1 MMASKDPYIIY
12 YTNDYEKYVD
22 EEMELFKENGVEAF
36 ENGRWDRQS
45 AVDIII
51 EKLKYHELLGTP
63 LKGES
68 DWGKEFPFLKKSQ
81 TPLKDES
88 NLEKLK
94 SLINV
99 KGRLENYTDDEM
111 DDIILAAMKNKDLEE
126 TIIEA
131 YEEYLRDDPWLIPD
145 LIENGEEMA
154 NEFLEANNW
163 FKEPWYLILG
173 YDLDWRHH
181 NGYKIV
187 KITNETEL
195 EDAITPNCD
204 YTITLQQ
211 NKKNDPYLY
220 ATVSSHDVPMGSS
233 FYLIPVNRLEEV
245 KKADDFKEIP
255 ESVWA
260 DYEETIKEYMED
272 AE

>member
-1 MMASKDPYIIY
+1 MITSKDPYMIY

-22 EEMELFKENGVEAF
+22 EEMEQFKEYTIESF
-36 ENGRWDRQS
+36 ENGRWDRES
-45 AVDIII
+45 AVDTII
-51 EKLKYHELLGTP
+51 EKLKDHALLGTP
-63 LKGES
+63 LK
-68 DWGKEFPFLKKSQ
+68 
-81 TPLKDES
+81 DES
-88 NLEKLK
+88 GLEKLK

-99 KGRLENYTDDEM
+99 KGVLENYTDDEM
-111 DDIILAAMKNKDLEE
+111 NAIILAAMENKDLEE
-126 TIIEA
+126 TITEA
-131 YEEYLRDDPWLIPD
+131 YEEYLRDDYWLISD
-145 LIENGEEMA
+145 LIENEREMA
-154 NEFLEANNW
+154 DELLGANNW

-187 KITNETEL
+187 KITNETEM
-195 EDAITPNCD
+195 ESAIAPNCD
-204 YTITLQQ
+204 YTITLQH
-211 NKKNDPYLY
+211 NEKNDPYLY

-245 KKADDFKEIP
+245 KKKDDFKEIP

>member
-1 MMASKDPYIIY
+1 MMTSKDPYIIY

-22 EEMELFKENGVEAF
+22 EEMELFKGNGVEAF
-36 ENGRWDRQS
+36 ESGRWDRQS

-51 EKLKYHELLGTP
+51 EKLKNHELLGTP
-63 LKGES
+63 LK
-68 DWGKEFPFLKKSQ
+68 
-81 TPLKDES
+81 DES
-88 NLEKLK
+88 GLEKLK
-94 SLINV
+94 SLING
-99 KGRLENYTDDEM
+99 KGPLENYTDDEM

-126 TIIEA
+126 TIIEE

-163 FKEPWYLILG
+163 FDEPWYLILG
-173 YDLDWRHH
+173 YNLDWRHH

-245 KKADDFKEIP
+245 KKSDDFKEIP

>member
-1 MMASKDPYIIY
+1 MMTSKDPYIIY

-63 LKGES
+63 LK
-68 DWGKEFPFLKKSQ
+68 
-81 TPLKDES
+81 DES
-88 NLEKLK
+88 GLEKLK

-99 KGRLENYTDDEM
+99 KGKLENYTDDEM
-111 DDIILAAMKNKDLEE
+111 DDIILAAMENKDLND
-126 TIIEA
+126 TITEA
-131 YEEYLRDDPWLIPD
+131 YNEYLWDDPWLIPD
-145 LIENGEEMA
+145 LIENEEEMA
-154 NEFLEANNW
+154 DEFLKADNW

-181 NGYKIV
+181 NGYKVV

-195 EDAITPNCD
+195 EDAIAPNCD

-211 NKKNDPYLY
+211 NEKNDPYLY
-220 ATVSSHDVPMGSS
+220 ATISSHDVPMRSS

-245 KKADDFKEIP
+245 KKKDDFKEIP

-260 DYEETIKEYMED
+260 EYEETIKEYMED

>member
-1 MMASKDPYIIY
+1 MMTSKDPYIIY

-36 ENGRWDRQS
+36 ESGRWDRES

-51 EKLKYHELLGTP
+51 EKLKNHELLGTP
-63 LKGES
+63 LKDES
-68 DWGKEFPFLKKSQ
+68 GLKK
-81 TPLKDES
+81 
-88 NLEKLK
+88 LE
-94 SLINV
+94 SLINA
-99 KGRLENYTDDEM
+99 KGPLENYTDDEM
-111 DDIILAAMKNKDLEE
+111 DDIILTAMENKDLEE

-145 LIENGEEMA
+145 LIENEEEMA
-154 NEFLEANNW
+154 NEFLQADNW

-195 EDAITPNCD
+195 EDAIAPNCD

-255 ESVWA
+255 ESVWT

-272 AE
+272 AT

>member
-1 MMASKDPYIIY
+1 MGTSKKPYMIY
-12 YTNDYEKYVD
+12 YTNDWEKYID
-22 EEMELFKENGVEAF
+22 EEMDTLRSWGIEFF
-36 ENGRWDRQS
+36 EDGRWDRKS

-51 EKLKYHELLGTP
+51 EKLKYHELLGTL
-63 LKGES
+63 LKNKS
-68 DWGKEFPFLKKSQ
+68 DLERNFPFLKKFQ
-81 TPLKDES
+81 APLKDKS
-88 NLEKLK
+88 GLDKLK

-99 KGRLENYTDDEM
+99 KGPLENYTKDEM
-111 DDIILAAMKNKDLEE
+111 NAIILAALKNKDLEE
-126 TIIEA
+126 TITEA
-131 YEEYLRDDPWLIPD
+131 YGESLRNDPWRIPN
-145 LIENGEEMA
+145 LIEEEQKIA
-154 NEFLEANNW
+154 NKFLTEDNW
-163 FKEPWYLILG
+163 FEEPWYLILG

-195 EDAITPNCD
+195 EDAIAPNCD

-233 FYLIPVNRLEEV
+233 FYLIPVNRLKEV

-255 ESVWA
+255 ERVWA
-260 DYEETIKEYMED
+260 DYEETIKEYMEN
-272 AE
+272 E

>member
-1 MMASKDPYIIY
+1 
-12 YTNDYEKYVD
+12 
-22 EEMELFKENGVEAF
+22 
-36 ENGRWDRQS
+36 
-45 AVDIII
+45 
-51 EKLKYHELLGTP
+51 
-63 LKGES
+63 
-68 DWGKEFPFLKKSQ
+68 
-81 TPLKDES
+81 
-88 NLEKLK
+88 
-94 SLINV
+94 
-99 KGRLENYTDDEM
+99 M

-154 NEFLEANNW
+154 NEFLQADNW

-211 NKKNDPYLY
+211 NKKNDSYLY

>member
-1 MMASKDPYIIY
+1 MMTSKDPYIIY

-22 EEMELFKENGVEAF
+22 EEIELFKENGVEAF
-36 ENGRWDRQS
+36 ESGRWDRQS

-63 LKGES
+63 LKDES
-68 DWGKEFPFLKKSQ
+68 D
-81 TPLKDES
+81 
-88 NLEKLK
+88 LEKLK

-111 DDIILAAMKNKDLEE
+111 DDIILAAMKNKDLKE

-154 NEFLEANNW
+154 NEFLQADNW

-195 EDAITPNCD
+195 EDAIKPNCD
-204 YTITLQQ
+204 YYTITLQQ
-211 NKKNDPYLY
+211 NEKNDPYLY
-220 ATVSSHDVPMGSS
+220 ATISSHDVPMGSS

-255 ESVWA
+255 ESIWA

>member
-1 MMASKDPYIIY
+1 MMTSKDPYIIY

-36 ENGRWDRQS
+36 ESGRWDRQS

-51 EKLKYHELLGTP
+51 EKLKNHELLGTP
-63 LKGES
+63 LKNES
-68 DWGKEFPFLKKSQ
+68 GLKK
-81 TPLKDES
+81 
-88 NLEKLK
+88 LE
-94 SLINV
+94 SLINA
-99 KGRLENYTDDEM
+99 KGPLENYTDDEM
-111 DDIILAAMKNKDLEE
+111 DDIILTAMENKDLEE

-154 NEFLEANNW
+154 NEFLQANDW

-181 NGYKIV
+181 NGHKVV

-255 ESVWA
+255 ESVWT

>member
-1 MMASKDPYIIY
+1 MMTSKTPYIIY
-12 YTNDYEKYVD
+12 YTNDYEKHVD

-36 ENGRWDRQS
+36 ESGRWDRQS
-45 AVDIII
+45 TVDIII
-51 EKLKYHELLGTP
+51 EKLKNHELLGTP
-63 LKGES
+63 LKDES
-68 DWGKEFPFLKKSQ
+68 NLEMKYPFLKKSQ

-88 NLEKLK
+88 GLEKLK
-94 SLINV
+94 SLINA
-99 KGRLENYTDDEM
+99 KGPLENYTDDEM
-111 DDIILAAMKNKDLEE
+111 DDIILAAMENKDLND

-131 YEEYLRDDPWLIPD
+131 YKDYLWDDVWLIQD
-145 LIENGEEMA
+145 LIENEREMA
-154 NEFLEANNW
+154 NELLEANNW
-163 FKEPWYLILG
+163 FEEPWYLILG

-204 YTITLQQ
+204 YTLTLQQ
-211 NKKNDPYLY
+211 NKENDPYLY

-255 ESVWA
+255 ESVWT

>member
-1 MMASKDPYIIY
+1 MTSKDPYIIY

-22 EEMELFKENGVEAF
+22 EEIELFKENGVEAF
-36 ENGRWDRQS
+36 ESGRWDRQS

-68 DWGKEFPFLKKSQ
+68 DLGKKFPFLKKSQ

-88 NLEKLK
+88 DLEKLK

-154 NEFLEANNW
+154 NEFLQANDW

-173 YDLDWRHH
+173 YDLDWQHH

-195 EDAITPNCD
+195 EDAIAPNCD

-211 NKKNDPYLY
+211 NEKNDPYLY
-220 ATVSSHDVPMGSS
+220 ATISSHDVPMGSS

-245 KKADDFKEIP
+245 KKKDDFKEIP

-272 AE
+272 AK

>member
-1 MMASKDPYIIY
+1 MMTSKDPYIIY

-36 ENGRWDRQS
+36 ESGRWNRQS

-63 LKGES
+63 LK
-68 DWGKEFPFLKKSQ
+68 
-81 TPLKDES
+81 DES
-88 NLEKLK
+88 GLEKLK

-99 KGRLENYTDDEM
+99 KGKLENYTDDEM
-111 DDIILAAMKNKDLEE
+111 DDIILAAMENKDLND
-126 TIIEA
+126 TITEA
-131 YEEYLRDDPWLIPD
+131 YNEYLWDDPWLIPD

-154 NEFLEANNW
+154 DEFLKADNW

-181 NGYKIV
+181 NGYKVV

-195 EDAITPNCD
+195 EDAIAPNCD
-204 YTITLQQ
+204 YIITLQQ
-211 NKKNDPYLY
+211 NEKNDPYLY
-220 ATVSSHDVPMGSS
+220 ATISSHDVPMGSS